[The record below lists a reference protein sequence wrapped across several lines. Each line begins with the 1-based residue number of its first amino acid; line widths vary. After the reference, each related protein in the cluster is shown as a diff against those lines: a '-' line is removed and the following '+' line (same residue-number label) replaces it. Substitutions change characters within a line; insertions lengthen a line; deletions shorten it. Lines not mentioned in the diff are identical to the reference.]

1 MKSIKPQ
8 LTTVLLN
15 HTTPDKVAFDDG
27 LIVNSYR
34 ELRKHVAELSCKNK
48 DCILF
53 YRGQKEDYKNSKGK
67 STFYPTI
74 YRGEPL
80 SADELAFRW
89 RKLKSASKLLTDKI
103 NTENIS
109 EKNLLIRKKLLQWS
123 IIQHYEVTETPLIDV
138 TQSLRVACSFAQ
150 LDNTN
155 SDAYIY
161 AFALPYYTNRISVN
175 SEQYLTNIRLLSVA
189 PPEALR
195 PYFQE
200 GFLIGED
207 EINETY
213 INKAEL
219 DLNNRLIAKFKI
231 PNNSEF
237 WGDSERSI
245 CKGDLYPDN
254 DKMADICQEI
264 KSELYNNILP
274 HEIPLSDREFGS
286 FMLSWTK
293 IEQLL
298 MDNYRPTASNMPTVL
313 NAIQNIADRELRYK
327 LNEMR
332 KLRNLLVHN
341 PVKFNKSMRVSVSD
355 INILFKD
362 LQSYY
367 NQ

>member
-8 LTTVLLN
+8 LTAVLLA
-15 HTTPDKVAFDDG
+15 HTIPDRVASDDG
-27 LIVNSYR
+27 LIVNSYK
-34 ELRKHVAELSCKNK
+34 ELRKYVAELSCKNK

-53 YRGQKEDYKNSKGK
+53 YRGQKEDYKNSKSK

-89 RKLKSASKLLTDKI
+89 RKLKSASKLLVDKI
-103 NTENIS
+103 KAEKIS
-109 EKNLLIRKKLLQWS
+109 EKDLLIRKKLLQWS

-150 LDNTN
+150 LDNAN
-155 SDAYIY
+155 NYAYIY

-213 INKAEL
+213 TNKSEL

-231 PNNSEF
+231 PNNNNF
-237 WGDSERSI
+237 WGISEKAI
-245 CKGDLYPDN
+245 CRDDLYPDN
-254 DKMADICQEI
+254 DKMDDICQEI
-264 KSELYNNILP
+264 KAELYNNILP
-274 HEIPLSDREFGS
+274 NEVPLSDMEFGS

-293 IEQLL
+293 LEELL
-298 MDNYRPTASNMPTVL
+298 MHNYCTTSSNRPTVL
-313 NAIQNIADRELRYK
+313 NAIQNIADQNLRNK
-327 LNEMR
+327 LNKMR
-332 KLRNLLVHN
+332 NLLNLLVHN
-341 PVKFNKSMRVSVSD
+341 PKGFGEKMRAS
-355 INILFKD
+355 ILGIDMLLKD
-362 LQSYY
+362 LQDYY
-367 NQ
+367 K

>member
-8 LTTVLLN
+8 LTAVLLA
-15 HTTPDKVAFDDG
+15 HTIPDRVASDDG
-27 LIVNSYR
+27 LIVNSYK
-34 ELRKHVAELSCKNK
+34 ELRKYVAELSCKNK

-53 YRGQKEDYKNSKGK
+53 YRGQKEDYKNSKSK

-89 RKLKSASKLLTDKI
+89 RKLKSASKLLVDKI
-103 NTENIS
+103 KAEKIS
-109 EKNLLIRKKLLQWS
+109 EKDLLIRKKLLQWS

-150 LDNTN
+150 LDNAN
-155 SDAYIY
+155 NYAYIY

-213 INKAEL
+213 TNKSEL

-231 PNNSEF
+231 PNNNNSGEF
-237 WGDSERSI
+237 QRKQYVGMI
-245 CKGDLYPDN
+245 YILT
-254 DKMADICQEI
+254 MI
-264 KSELYNNILP
+264 KWMIY
-274 HEIPLSDREFGS
+274 
-286 FMLSWTK
+286 
-293 IEQLL
+293 
-298 MDNYRPTASNMPTVL
+298 V
-313 NAIQNIADRELRYK
+313 
-327 LNEMR
+327 R
-332 KLRNLLVHN
+332 KLRRNFTIIFYLMKYHYLIWNLAVLCC
-341 PVKFNKSMRVSVSD
+341 
-355 INILFKD
+355 LG
-362 LQSYY
+362 QS
-367 NQ
+367 